1 MGFGQFQ
8 PFQPCNR
15 HWLVGDESKKH
26 DPTLIQKQSL
36 NRKKKLL
43 ARKFQKEDKDP
54 WQDVPKYHL
63 AGHKLDPMFFGI
75 YRLLEK
81 NEFCWHQSGKH

>member
-1 MGFGQFQ
+1 MEG
-8 PFQPCNR
+8 
-15 HWLVGDESKKH
+15 
-26 DPTLIQKQSL
+26 
-36 NRKKKLL
+36 
-43 ARKFQKEDKDP
+43 KDP

-81 NEFCWHQSGKH
+81 MNFIGINLENPKMAIVS